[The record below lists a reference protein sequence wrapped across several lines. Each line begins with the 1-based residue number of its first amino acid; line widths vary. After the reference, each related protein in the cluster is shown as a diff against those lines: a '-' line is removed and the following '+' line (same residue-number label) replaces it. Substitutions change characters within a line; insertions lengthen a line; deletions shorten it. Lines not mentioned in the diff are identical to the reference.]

1 MDQHMQRCLPKV
13 SMISEYMTDVWHVS
27 DLNSE
32 HHRVWP
38 YHLCLSRYQVNALS
52 WASEEIDFSALAK
65 ARQDK
70 DVRNAY
76 GMPSISGLKL
86 QDISFGQ
93 ILPQMS
99 VRIHAQCIDCQSS

>member
-1 MDQHMQRCLPKV
+1 MDHQLAK
-13 SMISEYMTDVWHVS
+13 ISEYMTDVWHRP
-27 DLNSE
+27 E

-38 YHLCLSRYQVNALS
+38 YLLCLSRYQVNALS

-76 GMPSISGLKL
+76 GTPSISGLKL
-86 QDISFGQ
+86 LDISFCQ

-99 VRIHAQCIDCQSS
+99 VRIHAQFVAMLIVLDSNSCS

>member
-1 MDQHMQRCLPKV
+1 MKYNVTVKKKFTLQ
-13 SMISEYMTDVWHVS
+13 YAWHVS

-32 HHRVWP
+32 HHRVLP

-76 GMPSISGLKL
+76 GTPSISGLKL
-86 QDISFGQ
+86 LDISFCQ
-93 ILPQMS
+93 ILPHMS